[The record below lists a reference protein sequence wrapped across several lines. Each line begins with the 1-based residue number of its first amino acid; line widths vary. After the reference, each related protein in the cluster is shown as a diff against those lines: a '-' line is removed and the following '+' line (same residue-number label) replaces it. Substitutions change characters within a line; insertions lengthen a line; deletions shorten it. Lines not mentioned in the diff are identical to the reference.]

1 MLTWRLG
8 KNCKTNNKSFFA
20 LRSRWK
26 HYTQSQEISIDFPFC
41 FRRENII
48 EEICN
53 TELNYVEDLKMV
65 LTGYRDKM
73 ERSNLAFLKTELIFG
88 NLDEIWDFH
97 ADTLLPQL
105 ESCDMNP
112 TLIAKTFLEYC
123 QHLTR
128 MYCRLVYNI
137 SVEDWLI
144 V

>member
-1 MLTWRLG
+1 MEVL
-8 KNCKTNNKSFFA
+8 
-20 LRSRWK
+20 
-26 HYTQSQEISIDFPFC
+26 YTPDTRPSQEISIDFTFC

-48 EEICN
+48 EELCN

-65 LTGYRDKM
+65 LVGYRDKM

-128 MYCRLVYNI
+128 MYCRLVGI
-137 SVEDWLI
+137 SSLPLLY
-144 V
+144 

>member
-1 MLTWRLG
+1 M
-8 KNCKTNNKSFFA
+8 
-20 LRSRWK
+20 
-26 HYTQSQEISIDFPFC
+26 
-41 FRRENII
+41 
-48 EEICN
+48 CN
-53 TELNYVEDLKMV
+53 TEMNYVEDLKMV
-65 LTGYRDKM
+65 LVGYRDKM

-128 MYCRLVYNI
+128 MYCRLVLMFADCKVLADCLTVLRQI
-137 SVEDWLI
+137 LPEHGECPVRPG
-144 V
+144 

>member
-1 MLTWRLG
+1 M
-8 KNCKTNNKSFFA
+8 
-20 LRSRWK
+20 
-26 HYTQSQEISIDFPFC
+26 
-41 FRRENII
+41 
-48 EEICN
+48 CN
-53 TELNYVEDLKMV
+53 TEMNYVEDLKMV
-65 LTGYRDKM
+65 LVGYRDKM

-128 MYCRLVYNI
+128 MYCRLIFGDCRV
-137 SVEDWLI
+137 
-144 V
+144 

>member
-1 MLTWRLG
+1 MEVL
-8 KNCKTNNKSFFA
+8 
-20 LRSRWK
+20 
-26 HYTQSQEISIDFPFC
+26 YTPDTRPSQEISIDFTFC

-48 EEICN
+48 EELCN

-65 LTGYRDKM
+65 LVGYRDKM

-128 MYCRLVYNI
+128 MYCRLDDI
-137 SVEDWLI
+137 SSLTD
-144 V
+144 